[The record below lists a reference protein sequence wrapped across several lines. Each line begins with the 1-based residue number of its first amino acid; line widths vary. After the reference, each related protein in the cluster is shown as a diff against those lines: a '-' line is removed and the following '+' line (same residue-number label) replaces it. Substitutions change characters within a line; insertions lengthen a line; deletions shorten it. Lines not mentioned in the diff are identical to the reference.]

1 MDPNCF
7 ALSVL
12 CAFYATLSSLEL
24 RSIALVNTPFLINL
38 ISLSNSW
45 SRNEFS
51 VSRYRVHQLQQ
62 S

>member
-38 ISLSNSW
+38 IS
-45 SRNEFS
+45 
-51 VSRYRVHQLQQ
+51 
-62 S
+62 